1 MIDWWAAISIGLLSS
16 FHCFGMCGPIAFAL
30 PLNRK
35 NTFSKVSGSL
45 TYQLGRLIT
54 YMVLGGLFGLLGRG
68 LITAGL
74 QKGVS
79 IGLGILIL
87 VSVLAPRLLGKTL
100 PVESV
105 VYKGIGKV
113 KSLLGRFFKNSS
125 YSSLFSIGLLNGLL
139 PCGMVY
145 IALAGAIKAGTWLDG
160 ATFMLFFGVGTL
172 PMMIAAGFAQDWI
185 SLKWRNKMQ
194 KATPYIIAILGVMFI
209 LRGLNLGIHYV
220 SPQIDQ
226 VELTATECK

>member
-30 PLNRK
+30 PLNRT
-35 NTFSKVSGSL
+35 NEFTKVSGSL
-45 TYQLGRLIT
+45 TYQMGRLVT

-74 QKGVS
+74 QQGVS

-87 VSVLAPRLLGKTL
+87 LAVFIPKIFQRWL
-100 PVESV
+100 PVESW
-105 VYKGIGKV
+105 I
-113 KSLLGRFFKNSS
+113 FKNIGAIKSSMAKLFKKSS
-125 YSSLFSIGLLNGLL
+125 YSSLFSIGILNGLL

-145 IALAGAIKAGTWLDG
+145 LALAGAVKAGTWNDG
-160 ATFMLFFGVGTL
+160 ALFMLLFGVGTL
-172 PMMIAAGFAQDWI
+172 PMMIAAGFATDWL
-185 SLKWRNKMQ
+185 SLKWRNKLQ
-194 KATPYIIAILGVMFI
+194 KATPYIIAALGVLFI
-209 LRGLNLGIHYV
+209 LRGMDLGIHYL
-220 SPQIDQ
+220 SPEIDQ